1 MNTMSIS
8 GYVNP
13 FRTDPDVSWLFT
25 KWGQPTNLGSDDD
38 GFRYRCDICLA
49 SWVGPNGDYCDWC
62 HQRWTIQTADR
73 HQALLIPEWLLWD
86 ATYFGLGSESQAVWE
101 ETRGHTAHFYRAWFA
116 RLLKA
121 KANGEITN
129 NEAVAAGKR
138 FKVWMMRKQ
147 SKPLK
152 DSSGS

>member
-1 MNTMSIS
+1 MMNTMSIS

-38 GFRYRCDICLA
+38 GFRYRCEICLA
-49 SWVGPNGDYCDWC
+49 SWAGPNGDYCDWC

-86 ATYFGLGSESQAVWE
+86 QAYFVLGEKSQAVWE
-101 ETRGHTAHFYRAWFA
+101 ETRGYQGNFMGAWRLRIEKARA
-116 RLLKA
+116 
-121 KANGEITN
+121 NDEITN
-129 NEAVAAGKR
+129 VELVAAVR
-138 FKVWMMRKQ
+138 RVSIWMMRKQ
-147 SKPLK
+147 SR
-152 DSSGS
+152 S